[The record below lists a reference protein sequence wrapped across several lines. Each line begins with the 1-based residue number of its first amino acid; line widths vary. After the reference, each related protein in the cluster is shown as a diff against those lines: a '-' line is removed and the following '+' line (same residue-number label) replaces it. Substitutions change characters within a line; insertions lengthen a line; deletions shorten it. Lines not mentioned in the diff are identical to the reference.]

1 MPDRQK
7 TPYLVSTIA
16 TGIYNDEFDSDT
28 GYATLASISGWLA
41 NNVGLLNT
49 IVYTAFSGSG
59 VAASPTGLIDDTV
72 VQPSGNFRFEEADLY
87 KQVYLA
93 NYYTKKA
100 RAVLKGIDSSV
111 DFISLREGDSM
122 ITRTNKNEIA
132 KTYRGFA
139 KDAQERL
146 DDLVARYNIYEAQPL
161 QAAGNDDSI
170 DSSGD
175 IYAAYDWRP
184 RSFAGPYN

>member
-1 MPDRQK
+1 MPDRSK

-16 TGIYNDEFDSDT
+16 TGIYNDEFDSET
-28 GYATLASISGWLA
+28 GYSTLVSISGWLA

-49 IVYTAFSGSG
+49 QLYTSYSGSG
-59 VAASPTGLIDDTV
+59 VSVSDTQYPNDTV
-72 VQPSGNFRFEEADLY
+72 LSPSGNFRFEEADIY
-87 KQVYLA
+87 KQIYLT

-111 DFISLREGDSM
+111 DFISLREGDSV

-146 DDLVARYNIYEAQPL
+146 EMLTAKYNIYEAQPV
-161 QAAGNDDSI
+161 QVAGTDASVDA
-170 DSSGD
+170 SGD
-175 IYAAYDWRP
+175 IYSAYDYRRGREW
-184 RSFAGPYN
+184 

>member
-1 MPDRQK
+1 MPNRQK

-28 GYATLASISGWLA
+28 GYATLSSISGWLA

-49 IVYTAFSGSG
+49 ILYRAFSGSG
-59 VAASPTGLIDDTV
+59 SATEYPDDTV
-72 VQPSGNFRFEEADLY
+72 LMPSGNFRFEEADIY
-87 KQVYLA
+87 KQVYLN

-139 KDAQERL
+139 KDAEERL
-146 DDLVARYNIYEAQPL
+146 ELLVAKYNIYD
-161 QAAGNDDSI
+161 AAPVQVAGTDASVDA
-170 DSSGD
+170 SGD
-175 IYAAYDWRP
+175 IYSALDYRG
-184 RSFAGPYN
+184 RAGW

>member
-7 TPYLVSTIA
+7 TSYLVSTIA

-28 GYATLASISGWLA
+28 GYATLSSISGWLA

-49 IVYTAFSGSG
+49 ILYRAFSGSG
-59 VAASPTGLIDDTV
+59 SATEYPDDTV
-72 VQPSGNFRFEEADLY
+72 LMPSGNFRFEEADIY
-87 KQVYLA
+87 KQVYLN

-132 KTYRGFA
+132 NIENLRNIDENLNKLKEEINTSKNQASEEITKEIQLLAKTISLI
-139 KDAQERL
+139 KK
-146 DDLVARYNIYEAQPL
+146 
-161 QAAGNDDSI
+161 
-170 DSSGD
+170 
-175 IYAAYDWRP
+175 
-184 RSFAGPYN
+184 

>member
-1 MPDRQK
+1 MPDRSK
-7 TPYLVSTIA
+7 TPYLVSTLA
-16 TGIYNDEFDSDT
+16 TGIFNDEFDSDT
-28 GYATLASISGWLA
+28 GFATLASISGWLA

-49 IVYTAFSGSG
+49 ITYTAFSGSG
-59 VAASPTGLIDDTV
+59 VAAGTLVDDTV
-72 VQPSGNFRFEEADLY
+72 LQPSGGFRFEEGDIY
-87 KQVYLA
+87 KQIYLT

-146 DDLVARYNIYEAQPL
+146 DDLVARYNIYEAHPL
-161 QAAGNDDSI
+161 QAAGNDASI
-170 DSSGD
+170 DASGD

-184 RSFAGPYN
+184 RRFDGPY